1 MSVHYH
7 SRFNDAT
14 GREEG
19 LKWARTSVSSTY
31 LRKRMHLG
39 NLFFENLVDC
49 QVRGWMSGES
59 VERSKAVRT
68 EAMPSEGILPLEG
81 LSNSTCE
88 HAMRDQVF
96 VVKAHRAHNEY
107 FVILPAAIGG
117 ILDLQVSNRYSCP
130 DGILEVGC
138 GNRHDR

>member
-1 MSVHYH
+1 
-7 SRFNDAT
+7 
-14 GREEG
+14 
-19 LKWARTSVSSTY
+19 
-31 LRKRMHLG
+31 MHLG

-49 QVRGWMSGES
+49 QVRGWMSGET
-59 VERSKAVRT
+59 VERSDAVRT
-68 EAMPSEGILPLEG
+68 EAMPSEGVLSLEC

-88 HAMRDQVF
+88 YGMRYQAF

-107 FVILPAAIGG
+107 FVIFPAAIGG
-117 ILDLQVSNRYSCP
+117 VLDLQVSNRYSCP